1 MYLEYV
7 KESVMSYLEILL
19 RRCRVELHVVLWAFV
34 AFFVV
39 ALVSE
44 CAMSDTVSDLVAEY
58 ETSMGRTECIL
69 MTQEAMKT
77 YKSEIILVT
86 HDHTIV
92 SFTTD
97 KGEMLFEC
105 HGDMAKMSYYNHR

>member
-1 MYLEYV
+1 MT
-7 KESVMSYLEILL
+7 YLEILL
-19 RRCRVELHVVLWAFV
+19 RRCKPELHHVLWAFV
-34 AFFVV
+34 VFFISV
-39 ALVSE
+39 LVSE

-58 ETSMGRTECIL
+58 ETSMGRTECVL

-77 YKSEIILVT
+77 YISEIILVT

-105 HGDMAKMSYYNHR
+105 HDDMAKMSYYNYR

>member
-1 MYLEYV
+1 
-7 KESVMSYLEILL
+7 MSYLEILL
-19 RRCRVELHVVLWAFV
+19 RRCLPELHHVLWAFV

-58 ETSMGRTECIL
+58 ETSMGRTECVL

-77 YKSEIILVT
+77 YISDIILVT
-86 HDHTIV
+86 HDHTVV
-92 SFTTD
+92 SFKT
-97 KGEMLFEC
+97 KSGEMLFEC
-105 HGDMAKMSYYNHR
+105 IDDMAKMSYYKHR